1 MEGKAKQGAF
11 YSSQA
16 QVIHPQ
22 TQLPNVPEGWAKS
35 LTAIAPSGMDKTGR
49 TAQIFNASSIF
60 LNICYVEGAILAV
73 SP

>member
-1 MEGKAKQGAF
+1 MEREAKQGAF

-22 TQLPNVPEGWAKS
+22 AQRPNVPEGWAKF
-35 LTAIAPSGMDKTGR
+35 LTAIAPSSMDKTGR